1 MQLSQ
6 TDKGTV
12 SGAEN
17 KFMSGRERKRERERE
32 KQVGVC
38 ACLQACVQYVAS
50 FLPRQAAFKY
60 LTGRH
65 FNQISVV

>member
-32 KQVGVC
+32 TSWSLRVFAGLCTVRGLVPFETSC
-38 ACLQACVQYVAS
+38 
-50 FLPRQAAFKY
+50 
-60 LTGRH
+60 
-65 FNQISVV
+65 I

>member
-38 ACLQACVQYVAS
+38 ACLQASVYSTWPRS
-50 FLPRQAAFKY
+50 FRDKLHLSTSPAATSIKS
-60 LTGRH
+60 L
-65 FNQISVV
+65 